1 PRREEARPHPGGDR
15 ARHEGHRPHLR
26 PDRGLELRREAGRG
40 HAAADRRRPAR
51 GGRLSRRQRR
61 GQGVKPLLEISNL
74 NFAYGDVQ
82 VLRGVSLSVNAGE
95 IVTLVG
101 SNGAGKSTTLR
112 NISRLLRPGSGR
124 LTFDG
129 HDLTQL
135 APHQVVELGVVQV
148 PEARRVFPEMTVLEN
163 LRMGSYIKHARAER
177 EQNLERGLSLFPRLR
192 ERIGQLAGTLSGG
205 EQQMLAIARG
215 LMSKPR
221 LLLLDEPSLGLS
233 PLLVRTIFDT
243 IAQINAQGTSV
254 LLVEQNV
261 FQSLRI
267 AARGY
272 VLETG
277 KIALS
282 GTGAELLSN
291 DQVKAAFLGA

>member
-1 PRREEARPHPGGDR
+1 MTA
-15 ARHEGHRPHLR
+15 
-26 PDRGLELRREAGRG
+26 
-40 HAAADRRRPAR
+40 
-51 GGRLSRRQRR
+51 
-61 GQGVKPLLEISNL
+61 LLEVRDL
-74 NFAYGDVQ
+74 DFAYGDVQ

-95 IVTLVG
+95 IVSLVG

-112 NISRLLRPGSGR
+112 NVSRLLRPRSGAIV
-124 LTFDG
+124 FDG
-129 HDLTQL
+129 HDLTRL
-135 APHQVVELGVVQV
+135 SSHQVVELGLVQV
-148 PEARRVFPEMTVLEN
+148 PEGRRVFPEMTVLEN
-163 LRMGSYIKHARAER
+163 LRMGSYVKATRADR
-177 EQNLERGLSLFPRLR
+177 KKNLERGLTLFPRLR

-215 LMSKPR
+215 LMAQPR

-233 PLLVRTIFDT
+233 PLLVQTIFET
-243 IAQINAQGTSV
+243 IRQINAQGISV

-261 FQSLRI
+261 YQSLRI

-277 KIALS
+277 HIALS
-282 GTGAELLSN
+282 GPGTELLAN